1 MNIDGRMNYH
11 GLEQIYLSRTI
22 PRNQKI
28 RDLKEFEWQQS
39 DAYHTY
45 ERNEVKN
52 SGLGEGEV
60 EINLGFEI
68 QRGWE
73 RFETIFLCFQLIML
87 SEREMREEIWLERE
101 SKGEMFY

>member
-1 MNIDGRMNYH
+1 
-11 GLEQIYLSRTI
+11 
-22 PRNQKI
+22 
-28 RDLKEFEWQQS
+28 
-39 DAYHTY
+39 
-45 ERNEVKN
+45 
-52 SGLGEGEV
+52 LGEGEV